1 MRWMAMVVGVTVLAG
16 AGMRMEAQ
24 AAGSAKTSSTKVS
37 AAKPAPMMVTTASP
51 TPAKDKPV
59 LPEAFAGWVASR
71 DAQGCDGCSGTGQR
85 QCRGAEGVRQH
96 GRDDRQL

>member
-1 MRWMAMVVGVTVLAG
+1 MAG

-59 LPEAFAGWVASR
+59 LPEAFAGWVAAEKPKAVT
-71 DAQGCDGCSGTGQR
+71 DAAELDSANAAALKEYGNTGGMTAVINVATR
-85 QCRGAEGVRQH
+85 R
-96 GRDDRQL
+96 